1 MPRTARPKP
10 EPMIV
15 YEFIVT
21 VRSCPHDPTD
31 PYDHQAYNVAAQD
44 AMTARAVLTDLWRDR
59 SDLIAITLCPICP

>member
-10 EPMIV
+10 EPTIA

-31 PYDHQAYNVAAQD
+31 PFDHQWYTVSAQD
-44 AMTARAVLTDLWRDR
+44 ELTARAVLTDIWRDR